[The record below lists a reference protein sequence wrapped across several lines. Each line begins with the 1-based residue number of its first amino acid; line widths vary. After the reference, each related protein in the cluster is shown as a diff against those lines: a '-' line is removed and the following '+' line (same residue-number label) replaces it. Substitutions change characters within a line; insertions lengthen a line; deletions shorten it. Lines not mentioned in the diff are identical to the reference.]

1 MCFPPIRPRSGY
13 RGHATA
19 EDCEKRAAAHLDA
32 VGKAAAAAGVAFDGM
47 HVFAEHAYAAIIEAA
62 DDKGCD
68 AICMA
73 SHGRTG
79 LAAVFLGSVTVEV
92 LTHSRIPVVVWR

>member
-1 MCFPPIRPRSGY
+1 MVEDTADTY
-13 RGHATA
+13 RK
-19 EDCEKRAAAHLDA
+19 DCEKRAAAHLDA
-32 VGKAAAAAGVAFDGM
+32 VAKAAAAAGVACDTI

-68 AICMA
+68 VICLG